1 MSLCD
6 RDIPTCQAVD
16 GALYLRLLG
25 FVLNELVELLSVCGG
40 EIFQTI
46 GGLWADA
53 ELIHGLR
60 GDRSSGWKGL
70 MSDGS
75 CSN

>member
-6 RDIPTCQAVD
+6 RDILTCQAVD

-25 FVLNELVELLSVCGG
+25 FVLNELIELLSVCGG
-40 EIFQTI
+40 EILQTI

-53 ELIHGLR
+53 ELIHGSQ
-60 GDRSSGWKGL
+60 GDWLSAWKGL